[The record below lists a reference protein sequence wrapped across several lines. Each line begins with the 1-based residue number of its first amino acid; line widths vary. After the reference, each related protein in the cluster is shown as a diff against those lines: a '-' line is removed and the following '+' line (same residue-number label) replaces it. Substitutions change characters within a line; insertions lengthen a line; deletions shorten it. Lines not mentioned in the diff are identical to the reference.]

1 MAWYDASL
9 RGVAIKASE
18 PVMTLHFTAQSGA
31 DRGTSIELLQPLMA
45 WSENAER
52 AVMGVAT
59 YYHPEGGTMLSSQG
73 LIRSMHRSEGS
84 LSLEFATQEGM
95 SYVVEST
102 QDLATGQW
110 EAVTTVEG
118 SGRHEV
124 IEMPTTEH
132 TQAYLRVREASGVM
146 E

>member
-1 MAWYDASL
+1 
-9 RGVAIKASE
+9 
-18 PVMTLHFTAQSGA
+18 
-31 DRGTSIELLQPLMA
+31 
-45 WSENAER
+45 
-52 AVMGVAT
+52 
-59 YYHPEGGTMLSSQG
+59 MLSSQG

-95 SYVVEST
+95 TYVVEGT

-110 EAVTTVEG
+110 EAVTSVAG

-124 IEMPTTEH
+124 LEMTTTKQE
-132 TQAYLRVREASGVM
+132 QFYIRVREITGFI

>member
-1 MAWYDASL
+1 
-9 RGVAIKASE
+9 
-18 PVMTLHFTAQSGA
+18 
-31 DRGTSIELLQPLMA
+31 
-45 WSENAER
+45 
-52 AVMGVAT
+52 
-59 YYHPEGGTMLSSQG
+59 MLSSQG

-110 EAVTTVEG
+110 EAITTVEG

-124 IEMPTTEH
+124 IEMPTTE
-132 TQAYLRVREASGVM
+132 QAQSYLRVREISGIVK
-146 E
+146 

>member
-1 MAWYDASL
+1 VGSQ
-9 RGVAIKASE
+9 GS
-18 PVMTLHFTAQSGA
+18 
-31 DRGTSIELLQPLMA
+31 
-45 WSENAER
+45 ER
-52 AVMGVAT
+52 AAMGVAS
-59 YYHPEGGTMLSSQG
+59 YYHLEGGTMLSSQG

-124 IEMPTTEH
+124 IEMPTTVH
-132 TQAYLRVREASGVM
+132 TQSYLRVREASGVPQ
-146 E
+146 

>member
-1 MAWYDASL
+1 
-9 RGVAIKASE
+9 
-18 PVMTLHFTAQSGA
+18 
-31 DRGTSIELLQPLMA
+31 
-45 WSENAER
+45 
-52 AVMGVAT
+52 MGVAS

-73 LIRSMHRSEGS
+73 LIRSMYRSEDN

-102 QDLATGQW
+102 QDLASGQW

-132 TQAYLRVREASGVM
+132 TQVYLRVREASGVM

>member
-1 MAWYDASL
+1 
-9 RGVAIKASE
+9 
-18 PVMTLHFTAQSGA
+18 
-31 DRGTSIELLQPLMA
+31 
-45 WSENAER
+45 
-52 AVMGVAT
+52 
-59 YYHPEGGTMLSSQG
+59 MLSSQG
-73 LIRSMHRSEGS
+73 LVRSMHRSEGS
-84 LSLEFATQEGM
+84 LSLEFATREGM

-124 IEMPTTEH
+124 LEMTTTE
-132 TQAYLRVREASGVM
+132 QEQFYIRVREFTGFI